1 MNIVRL
7 LLENGASV
15 NHRDGYGQTAL
26 MRASRKGHTDVVKLL
41 LEHGADVNIVSTDE
55 DAATALHFAS
65 EEGKINVVK
74 LLLQSCADTTI
85 KNVCCT

>member
-1 MNIVRL
+1 
-7 LLENGASV
+7 
-15 NHRDGYGQTAL
+15 